1 MPLVILDR
9 DGVINVDSDD
19 YIKSLAE
26 WQPIPGS
33 LEAVA
38 KLSRA
43 GFTVAVATNQ
53 SGLARGLFDLD
64 DLEDIHGEMVDRV
77 AELGGVIDGIF
88 YCPHHPDDQCD
99 CRKPMPGLITAIENE
114 LGLSAENAV
123 FVGDSLK
130 DLQAGMAKGCRPLLV
145 KTGKGEQTLRQLP
158 ESLRAK
164 LIVFEDLAAAADY
177 IISDGCSV

>member
-9 DGVINVDSDD
+9 DGVINFDSDD

-26 WQPIPGS
+26 WRPIPGS
-33 LEAVA
+33 LEAMA

-53 SGLARGLFDLD
+53 SGLARGLFELD
-64 DLEDIHGEMVDRV
+64 DLEEIHGEMVKRV
-77 AELGGVIDGIF
+77 AELGGIVDGIF
-88 YCPHHPDDQCD
+88 YCPHHPDDLCD

-114 LGLSAENAV
+114 LGLSAKDAA

-130 DLQAGMAKGCRPLLV
+130 DLQAGMAKACRPLLV

-164 LIVFEDLAAAADY
+164 LRVFDDLAAAADF
-177 IISDGCSV
+177 IIHRESSV